1 MSETFETINDQD
13 IYEEA
18 AALAI
23 EEQLDGDV
31 EIEAIEDEA
40 DADEQGEQE
49 VQMTLT
55 LEQIVDQIL
64 EATWK
69 AQPTLYTIS
78 TALNGVLEA
87 IGATKDGKDYRVR
100 SQMMYQYNSNKLIA
114 KGSNGKGVKIDGAPT
129 RDQARA
135 FIIKFASKFAK

>member
-1 MSETFETINDQD
+1 MNESTNAINDQD
-13 IYEEA
+13 IFEDA

-23 EEQLDGDV
+23 EEQLDGEV
-31 EIEAIEDEA
+31 QFEA
-40 DADEQGEQE
+40 DDEEQGAQE
-49 VQMTLT
+49 VEMTLT
-55 LEQIVDQIL
+55 LEQIVDMVL

-69 AQPTLYTIS
+69 SSPTLYTIS

-87 IGATKDGKDYRVR
+87 IEATKDGKPYRVR

-114 KGSNGKGVKIDGAPT
+114 KNDQGKGVKIDGAPT

-135 FIIKFASKFAK
+135 FIIKFASKYAG

>member
-1 MSETFETINDQD
+1 MNESTNAIIENNDQD
-13 IYEEA
+13 IFEDA

-23 EEQLDGDV
+23 EEQLEGDV
-31 EIEAIEDEA
+31 QFEEDDE
-40 DADEQGEQE
+40 EQGEQE
-49 VQMTLT
+49 IQVVLT
-55 LEQIVDQIL
+55 LEQIVDQVL
-64 EATWK
+64 EAIWK
-69 AQPTLYTIS
+69 TSPTLYTIS

-87 IGATKDGKDYRVR
+87 IDATKEGKPYRVR

-114 KGSNGKGVKIDGAPT
+114 KNDQGKGIKIDGAPT

>member
-1 MSETFETINDQD
+1 MNETFETINDQD
-13 IYEEA
+13 IYEDA
-18 AALAI
+18 AAQAI

-31 EIEAIEDEA
+31 QLEQVEDEA

-55 LEQIVDQIL
+55 LEQLVDQIL
-64 EATWK
+64 DATWK

-87 IGATKDGKDYRVR
+87 IGATKDGKPYSVR

-114 KGSNGKGVKIDGAPT
+114 KKDGKGVKIDGAPT